1 MNDEDSRVDQSEHSD
16 NYCPMKLNERVAIL
30 EADNRNTR
38 DLIEH
43 VEVRL
48 LNAIADLKAVMVERV
63 GALEISLFK
72 GNGRPSIQ
80 DRLAEVERQ
89 LSNAST
95 LRVDSD
101 RKWSRVAP
109 VITPL
114 VQYLL
119 AALAAMLAYLAGKGK
134 LG

>member
-16 NYCPMKLNERVAIL
+16 KYCPMGLNERTAVL
-30 EADNRNTR
+30 EADSRNTR
-38 DLIEH
+38 DLIKH
-43 VEVRL
+43 VEERL
-48 LNAIADLKAVMVERV
+48 LNAIADLKTVMVERV
-63 GALEISLFK
+63 GAVEVALFR
-72 GNGRPSIQ
+72 GNGRPSFQ

-95 LRVDSD
+95 VKVESD
-101 RKWSRVAP
+101 RTWSRVAP

-119 AALAAMLAYLAGKGK
+119 AALAAILVYLAGKGK

>member
-48 LNAIADLKAVMVERV
+48 LNAIADLKAAMVERV

-89 LSNAST
+89 LSNTST

>member
-101 RKWSRVAP
+101 RTWSRVAP

>member
-95 LRVDSD
+95 LRVNSD
-101 RKWSRVAP
+101 RTWSRVAP

>member
-1 MNDEDSRVDQSEHSD
+1 MNDEESRVDQPEHSD

-63 GALEISLFK
+63 GALEIALFK

-95 LRVDSD
+95 VRVESD
-101 RKWSRVAP
+101 RTWSRVAP

-119 AALAAMLAYLAGKGK
+119 AALAAILVYLAGKGK